1 MRLDPTVV
9 AAGFR
14 LAAHD
19 VLGST
24 NAEALAK
31 ARGGDKGP
39 LWVAA
44 GEQTA
49 GRGRRGR
56 EWVSAPG
63 NLYATLLLFDPAPAD
78 TAAQLAFVAGLAV
91 YDAVLECARELAEGL
106 ALKWPNDVLYAN
118 RKFAGILIE
127 SEMASGKLAVAI
139 GIGINCA
146 RHPAQTSFPATD
158 LAEAGCKVSPESL
171 LYALSH
177 KMMRRLDQ
185 WNRGAGFRAIRAD
198 WLARATGL
206 GGEVTARLAGREFA
220 GHFEG
225 LDEAG
230 HLLLRQGDGR
240 LQTITAGEIFPV
252 ATTHTPVVSLLQR
265 PRQKGQGD

>member
-9 AAGFR
+9 AAGYR

-31 ARGGDKGP
+31 ARGGDTGP

-56 EWVSAPG
+56 EWISTPG

-91 YDAVLECARELAEGL
+91 YDALLECARELTEGL

-118 RKFAGILIE
+118 RKLAGILIE

-139 GIGINCA
+139 GIGVNCV

-171 LYALSH
+171 L
-177 KMMRRLDQ
+177 
-185 WNRGAGFRAIRAD
+185 
-198 WLARATGL
+198 
-206 GGEVTARLAGREFA
+206 
-220 GHFEG
+220 
-225 LDEAG
+225 
-230 HLLLRQGDGR
+230 
-240 LQTITAGEIFPV
+240 
-252 ATTHTPVVSLLQR
+252 
-265 PRQKGQGD
+265 

>member
-1 MRLDPTVV
+1 MRLDPMAA

-14 LAAHD
+14 LVVHD

-24 NAEALAK
+24 NSEALTQSR
-31 ARGGDKGP
+31 RGEKGP
-39 LWVAA
+39 LWVVAR
-44 GEQTA
+44 EQTA

-63 NLYATLLLFDPAPAD
+63 NLYATLFLFDPAPAES
-78 TAAQLAFVAGLAV
+78 APQLAFVAGLAV
-91 YDAVLECARELAEGL
+91 YDAIVDCARDLNEGL

-118 RKFAGILIE
+118 RKLAGILIE
-127 SEMASGKLAVAI
+127 SEMAAGKLAIAI
-139 GIGINCA
+139 GIGVNCV

-158 LAEAGCKVSPESL
+158 LGEAGKKVSPESL

-177 KMMRRLDQ
+177 AMMRRLDQ
-185 WNRGAGFRAIRAD
+185 WHGGAGFASIRID
-198 WLARATGL
+198 WLTCASGVGR
-206 GGEVTARLAGREFA
+206 EITARLAGRDLS

-230 HLLLRQGDGR
+230 RLVLRLADGT
-240 LQTITAGEIFPV
+240 LQTITAGDIFPV
-252 ATTHTPVVSLLQR
+252 VERATVVSLLQR
-265 PRQKGQGD
+265 PRQKGQTD